1 MKKLEIIVRH
11 AKFAAVKERL
21 VAQGVHGMSVSD
33 IKGMGRQGGHKETY
47 RGSEVIVD
55 FVPKVKVE
63 VILADQLVDP
73 VIEAVREI
81 ACTGQVGDGK
91 IFVLPVE
98 DAIRIRTGERGQ
110 IAL

>member
-1 MKKLEIIVRH
+1 MKKLEIIIRH
-11 AKFAAVKERL
+11 SKFSAVKEGL
-21 VAQGVHGMSVSD
+21 TAKGLQGMSISD

-55 FVPKVKVE
+55 FVPKVKLEVVLDDSLVE
-63 VILADQLVDP
+63 SVIS
-73 VIEAVREI
+73 IVRSI
-81 ACTGQVGDGK
+81 ACTGEVGDGK

-98 DAIRIRTGERGQ
+98 DVVRIRTGERGQ